1 MDFDFVTENPISG
14 IVEDRQFFEETTM
27 EVHFTPEQ
35 EAQIVKTAKANGTD
49 AEKLVVNAAL
59 HFVDDANFRAAVLEA
74 QAYADRGEFI
84 EEDEM
89 DARLEAMLR
98 S

>member
-1 MDFDFVTENPISG
+1 
-14 IVEDRQFFEETTM
+14 M

-35 EAQIVKTAKANGTD
+35 EAQIVKAAKANGTD
-49 AEKLVVNAAL
+49 AEKLVMDAAL
-59 HFVDDANFRAAVLEA
+59 RFVDDANFRAAVLEA
-74 QAYADRGEFI
+74 KAYADRGEFI

-89 DARLEAMLR
+89 NERFEAMLR

>member
-1 MDFDFVTENPISG
+1 
-14 IVEDRQFFEETTM
+14 M

-35 EAQIVKTAKANGTD
+35 EAQITQAARASGSN
-49 AEKLVVNAAL
+49 AEKLVKEATMCFINDV
-59 HFVDDANFRAAVLEA
+59 NFRAAVMEA
-74 QAYADRGEFI
+74 KAYADRGEFI

-89 DARLEAMLR
+89 DARFEEMLR

>member
-1 MDFDFVTENPISG
+1 
-14 IVEDRQFFEETTM
+14 M

-35 EAQIVKTAKANGTD
+35 EAQIMRAANANGTN
-49 AEKLVVNAAL
+49 AEKLVVDAAMR
-59 HFVDDANFRAAVLEA
+59 FVDDANFRAAVLEA
-74 QAYADRGEFI
+74 EAYAERGEFI

-89 DARLEAMLR
+89 DARFETMLR

>member
-1 MDFDFVTENPISG
+1 
-14 IVEDRQFFEETTM
+14 M

-35 EAQIVKTAKANGTD
+35 EAQIVQAARATGAGAEDLVKA
-49 AEKLVVNAAL
+49 AAL
-59 HFVDDANFRAAVLEA
+59 QFADDARFRTAVLEA
-74 QAYADRGEFI
+74 KAFADRGEFI

-89 DARLEAMLR
+89 DERFEEMLR